1 MQKKILSDTKIV
13 GIFGNPISHS
23 LSPLMH
29 NSWFKKYK
37 LNFVYLAFNI
47 FPQNLKSAVEA
58 IKSLNIVG
66 INVTVPYKVEVMKY
80 LDKIDVDA
88 KNIGSVNTIVN
99 KNNKLYGYNTDWLG
113 FIEDLKCKNVN
124 LKNKRV
130 LVVGAGGASKAILYA
145 LNKLK
150 VKQIYLTSRTFVKSK
165 LVSNKYKNILA
176 IDIKN
181 ISCDILTN
189 IDCLI
194 NCSTC
199 GMKKEDKLPFEIKNL
214 KQNIIFYDIIY
225 NKLTPFKQFALKNN
239 IKYFAGEGMLV
250 YQGAV
255 SFDKWIGFVPETKN
269 TLKIIKKYKR

>member
-23 LSPLMH
+23 LSPIMH

-113 FIEDLKCKNVN
+113 FIEDLKCKISSIKETITSYENF
-124 LKNKRV
+124 L
-130 LVVGAGGASKAILYA
+130 GI
-145 LNKLK
+145 
-150 VKQIYLTSRTFVKSK
+150 VKTTYEATSEE
-165 LVSNKYKNILA
+165 
-176 IDIKN
+176 ID
-181 ISCDILTN
+181 D
-189 IDCLI
+189 
-194 NCSTC
+194 
-199 GMKKEDKLPFEIKNL
+199 
-214 KQNIIFYDIIY
+214 
-225 NKLTPFKQFALKNN
+225 
-239 IKYFAGEGMLV
+239 
-250 YQGAV
+250 AV
-255 SFDKWIGFVPETKN
+255 STYANASE
-269 TLKIIKKYKR
+269 